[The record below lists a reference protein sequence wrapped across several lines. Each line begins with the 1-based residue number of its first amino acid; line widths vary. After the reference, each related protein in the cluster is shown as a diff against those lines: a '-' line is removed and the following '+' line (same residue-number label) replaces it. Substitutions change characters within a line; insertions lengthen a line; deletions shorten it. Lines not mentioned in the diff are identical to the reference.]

1 MRYVLPNPSRVT
13 VAQRPLVSFSGAQRY
28 VPAHRSVRPSGVV
41 MLLDNDPDAP
51 EDVVQVETPGLE
63 ADEDEAEPPEPF
75 VWTPPAAP
83 ASGAPAPAAP
93 APAGD
98 GDEAMGDAAGDG
110 DATAES

>member
-1 MRYVLPNPSRVT
+1 MT

-51 EDVVQVETPGLE
+51 EDVVRGET
-63 ADEDEAEPPEPF
+63 
-75 VWTPPAAP
+75 AARGRRGRGRAARALRVDAARRA
-83 ASGAPAPAAP
+83 ASSRAPAPAAP

-110 DATAES
+110 DATAER